1 MAVKGLFDRT
11 GANDGPF
18 YGGAIERAT
27 RDF

>member
-27 RDF
+27 RDY